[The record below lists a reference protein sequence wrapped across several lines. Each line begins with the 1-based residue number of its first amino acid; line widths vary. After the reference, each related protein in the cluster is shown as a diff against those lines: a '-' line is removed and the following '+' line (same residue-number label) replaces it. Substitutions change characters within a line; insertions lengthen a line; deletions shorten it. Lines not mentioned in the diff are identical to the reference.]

1 MTTLSTHPGAPDP
14 RHLNGHKASYINLS
28 ITGDCESSGA
38 MVKKPSLGTQGSHFD
53 DERFA
58 LNGSF
63 ERNAALID
71 LSGIYQQPAP
81 RLRRTLINLIEPAQ
95 GRRNGSQCTD
105 TPGAIDSGSRPALL
119 FTLYFCLWTADR
131 LSKEIHVVSLP
142 SNQVKAPEK
151 SLTPAGSRVFSMKI
165 GM

>member
-1 MTTLSTHPGAPDP
+1 MTTLSSHPGAPDP

-71 LSGIYQQPAP
+71 LSIIYQQPAP
-81 RLRRTLINLIEPAQ
+81 RLRRKLITL
-95 GRRNGSQCTD
+95 D
-105 TPGAIDSGSRPALL
+105 
-119 FTLYFCLWTADR
+119 
-131 LSKEIHVVSLP
+131 
-142 SNQVKAPEK
+142 
-151 SLTPAGSRVFSMKI
+151 
-165 GM
+165 